1 MKLTPVDFDPFAGQQ
16 AGGQPTLTPVDFD
29 PFAPQDQ
36 GGFTAGLKASA
47 LSGLQSAAR
56 PYEDIT
62 GRDAGVSNYVEQ
74 NMPGLAFTSPGA
86 ILDRPAAVVPE
97 LLAQQAVPLGAVV
110 GGAAIGRKVGGA
122 LSGIPAL
129 RAIPRE
135 ALEMGGERV
144 GAFIPSMALQY
155 DEARQRQ
162 EEEGT
167 DNIPRALLSAA
178 GGASI
183 EQFGLEGAAR
193 KLLFGRGK
201 SIASRAKEAGKG
213 AVIGAGIEAPTEIA
227 QSSMSMLAAGQNPLE
242 RPDELAMSAI
252 GGAVGGGVAG
262 GALGALQRKGSQ
274 EELTPKPDAQGPG
287 AQDFVDDTNPIGDDV
302 DPTQL
307 FAETVDPQ
315 PEEAPQAQPEA
326 PTQRVE
332 PEAEPIQAE
341 LVIPEEIVMETPD
354 FEIATDA
361 SGVMA
366 RSVDAEDIVLQTTPE
381 QYMDMVLSAAP
392 PRMTALPAPGRTAS
406 GAIESP
412 GEISGNLIF
421 GREVGRPFKSAMDA
435 RSYRREID
443 GLSSMDV
450 VKQGDQWAL
459 RPRAP
464 LPEVDPEQQAQA
476 ERLKQAY
483 DRMVLIMGPKVAA
496 RRARTI
502 DQRLAKQREIPAN
515 PADRSLQ
522 DQTQLRADLATEID
536 NATLGVPNEPT
547 QGAADERAPEATPDR
562 APKRRRKKELAG
574 PLERAQN
581 LAEAERRRLLR
592 ILKDSGGIE
601 IRERE
606 DVTRETGR
614 TAVRVAPGLF
624 TKAGRP
630 LDAAVQV
637 MIENGFMN
645 EADRGDTVD
654 GAVQLARDIIHQA
667 ISKMPLV
674 SPFIS
679 EEYNE
684 LMNEVAMDARDAAAE
699 MGIDDDDFIDISSNG
714 LDTESKQDVLDADL
728 LARIESHNP
737 EDFEDA
743 TIRFED
749 DADLMA
755 WAIEYARN
763 IDEQGTSAE
772 VNSGSEGDVEAPFDL
787 TSQTESTRQ
796 SDEQRVATAQ
806 EAERAQRQQA
816 EARAQSE
823 RDAGDFVLTGSDR
836 PADVG
841 TARGQTD
848 IFATRTDEGSKPQVD
863 VSAAETAAE
872 KPKES
877 RTATADDGSRTIES
891 ARARLIKDLGA
902 GIESLETQGILQ
914 IVTSKTLPEDL
925 KAQIGPK
932 TDALYDGATATGY
945 ILADRAS
952 PERLKA
958 LVLHEIGEHYAL
970 PGMLGTPR
978 YTALLDDVRK
988 MVSTSKD
995 AKFKEA
1001 VEHVRA
1007 NYNLDEV
1014 SNDFA
1019 REVIARYAENP
1030 GSDSIWKRLTGM
1042 IREFTNSIGLTNI
1055 SESDLQHL
1063 VQKALRKAMRGE
1075 VSVMSP
1081 EGDFK
1086 KVSASKQKDITEN
1099 ENFRKWF
1106 GASKVVDADGKPLVV
1121 YHGTDSAIST
1131 FDEGKSK
1138 NGFWFSDNPSDAAD
1152 YGDSTVEAYLS
1163 LKNPAYFERTSG
1175 DRGVN
1180 EAIEKAKADG
1190 YDGLIVTA
1198 PEDGDANGM
1207 YWPTNYVAF
1216 RPEQIKSVFNRGTFD
1231 PASSLILESR
1241 GAGASTVLPEMK
1253 WWQNFQ
1259 SRIQDRFNRWQVAK
1273 DYIEKI
1279 NGGPLD
1285 FTQDVVSVEK
1295 VRFGKQQDNA
1305 NIFKDRFTDPI
1316 EKILKTGKH
1325 SLDRFDEY
1333 NMAKHAPERNKAIAK
1348 INPDMPD
1355 GGSGMTD
1362 AESADF
1368 MKTLTPKERI
1378 DFEKANKLLVGA
1390 NRWRLKLQLDNG
1402 LISQDEFDVLT
1413 EKYEHYV
1420 PLKSV
1425 DEPEQAIDGLGA
1437 VGYTIRGREFKQ
1449 ALGRRSKSASPYLVT
1464 IIDGMRAIN
1473 RAGLATVSKAAWEL
1487 SANPNAQSLMRRLD
1501 PKDLPTE
1508 FQVQKIYKVPVKDD
1522 QGRIIR
1528 EPVMQDGKPVLD
1540 ANGKPKMQNK
1550 TKEEVK
1556 YGVDANYAQSV
1567 GVLGLRVDG
1576 KTEYVQVFDKQLYT
1590 QFKNMDEAQLTGV
1603 MLRMN
1608 QATGLLGRMFTQFN
1622 PAFVPINFLRD
1633 LLTVTVNSLGIP
1645 GMNAGKVFSG
1655 TFASIPA
1662 IYSHQ
1667 FGDRS
1672 HPLSKEYAEFL
1683 SEGATTG
1690 GLGLL
1695 TFEQQQRAAKRR
1707 GLTVKAGEKA
1717 LASRAVGMGEDFI
1730 NFVADSNEIVENATR
1745 FSVYRNAKEAFIKEN
1760 KKAGMSDAKALG
1772 DAKQRAAVLARE
1784 VSVDFNKR
1792 GEYTRAIASFYVF
1805 FNAAVQGL
1813 RSFYNFN
1820 INSPNARKVQGA
1832 LFGLVFAG
1840 FAARV
1845 FNHIANGFD
1854 DELAEEEALSFDAT
1868 ASLAIPVQVG
1878 ENLIKFP
1885 LPYIYNV
1892 PAMLGYRMADWAIT
1906 GRVGHNVGRLTST
1919 LIGSLSPLGEP
1930 TQASSPVGFLTKTFS
1945 PSLLRPIA
1953 DIQDNTSGFGAPL
1966 AKKPSLWD
1974 KAPPP
1979 RAYDHWR
1986 GASDT
1991 GVAIAKL
1998 LNFISGG
2005 DEEQPGAIDISP
2017 EHLDYLASYYGAG
2030 PARFIKQTFKLGDS
2044 LISDSPLDKVP
2055 PSQYPIVGRLYAE
2068 AQPEY
2073 YVPGQYREI
2082 EKEMGYVEAK
2092 IKNNK
2097 PVDSADRRVLSILQ
2111 STDRQLRKEYAR
2123 LREAKDRGDEVRQA
2137 QIEERINDMKARVV
2151 RTYNMKTGRY
2161 EEAMQRSSKADAA
2174 QAAQT
2179 GGKPAFAALIMDM
2192 R

>member
-16 AGGQPTLTPVDFD
+16 AGSQSQPTLTPVDFD

-36 GGFTAGLKASA
+36 GGFIPGLKAGA
-47 LSGLQSAAR
+47 LAGLGALAR
-56 PYEDIT
+56 PIEDIT
-62 GRDAGVSNYVEQ
+62 GRETGLGQYADE
-74 NMPGLAFTSPGA
+74 NMPGLAFTSPGS
-86 ILDRPAAVVPE
+86 ILERPGTVVPE
-97 LLAQQAVPLGAVV
+97 LVGQQTAPLAGVL
-110 GGAAIGRKVGGA
+110 GGAALGRFAGGA
-122 LSGIPAL
+122 LGSIPVL
-129 RAIPRE
+129 RPFRDPLIK
-135 ALEMGGERV
+135 GGERA
-144 GAFIPSMALQY
+144 GALLSSGLMQY
-155 DEARQRQ
+155 DEARERQ

-167 DNIPRALLSAA
+167 DNVPKALLAA
-178 GGASI
+178 GIGAGI
-183 EQFGLEGAAR
+183 EQFGIEGAAR
-193 KLLFGRGK
+193 NLLFGRG
-201 SIASRAKEAGKG
+201 SPITSRLKEFGKG
-213 AVIGAGIEAPTEIA
+213 AVIGAPIESGTEVA
-227 QSSMSMLAAGQNPLE
+227 QNTLAMLAAEQNPLE
-242 RPDELAMSAI
+242 RTDELAMGAI
-252 GGAVGGGVAG
+252 GGAVGGGVFG
-262 GALGALQRKGSQ
+262 GVLGAAQRKGTP
-274 EELTPKPDAQGPG
+274 EEAPTAKPKTAE
-287 AQDFVDDTNPIGDDV
+287 DFPDDTEPVGDDI
-302 DPTQL
+302 DPAQFLTET
-307 FAETVDPQ
+307 AETR
-315 PEEAPQAQPEA
+315 PEEAPQAQVAPEA
-326 PTQRVE
+326 GIPATEQAVSPDLTLYRPEDAVSPPQAEAPSPGDRVISE
-332 PEAEPIQAE
+332 SQLDFPEGSVEFVPNTPPIVEAEFVESENIVLEEPT
-341 LVIPEEIVMETPD
+341 PEISDDTRGIKVRG
-354 FEIATDA
+354 AK
-361 SGVMA
+361 
-366 RSVDAEDIVLQTTPE
+366 AEDIVLQTTPQE
-381 QYMDMVLSAAP
+381 YMAMLLERTP
-392 PRMTALPAPGRTAS
+392 MPQLALPGPDRTAT
-406 GAIESP
+406 GAIP
-412 GEISGNLIF
+412 AGGEVGGDLVF
-421 GREVGRPFKSAMDA
+421 GREPDRPFKSAMDA
-435 RSYRREID
+435 RAYRKEID
-443 GLSSMDV
+443 GAAKFDV
-450 VKQGDQWAL
+450 VKQGNQWAL
-459 RPRAP
+459 KPRQGMPDVAP
-464 LPEVDPEQQAQA
+464 AEQARA
-476 ERLKQAY
+476 DKLKEAY
-483 DRMVLIMGPKVAA
+483 DRMVTIMGPKVAA
-496 RRARTI
+496 RRARVI
-502 DQRLAKQREIPAN
+502 DQRLAKERALAAN
-515 PADRSLQ
+515 PAERPAQ
-522 DQTQLRADLATEID
+522 MQAELRNELATEID
-536 NATLGVPNEPT
+536 NITLGVPDGPVQGETT
-547 QGAADERAPEATPDR
+547 QGAPETAADGDSRKGRAKVQASPLQRAEA
-562 APKRRRKKELAG
+562 
-574 PLERAQN
+574 
-581 LAEAERRRLLR
+581 LAEAERKR
-592 ILKDSGGIE
+592 ILRVIRENGGIE
-601 IRERE
+601 MRERT
-606 DVTRETGR
+606 DI
-614 TAVRVAPGLF
+614 TAESGPAANRVSPGLF
-624 TKAGRP
+624 RNAGRP
-630 LDAAVQV
+630 MDDIVQV
-637 MIENGFMN
+637 LIESGVMN
-645 EADRGDTVD
+645 EADRDGDVD
-654 GAVQLARDIIHQA
+654 GGIQLARDLVAQAVRKQSIITPA
-667 ISKMPLV
+667 IAD
-674 SPFIS
+674 
-679 EEYNE
+679 EYYA
-684 LMNEVAMDARDAAAE
+684 LMNDANADARDAAE
-699 MGIDDDDFIDISSNG
+699 QMGFDQQDFIDITDSG
-714 LDTESKQDVLDADL
+714 LDIESKQDVLDADL
-728 LARIESHNP
+728 LARIEAADP
-737 EDFEDA
+737 EGYESA

-749 DADLMA
+749 DAELMA
-755 WAIEYARN
+755 WATDYARN
-763 IDEQGTSAE
+763 LDEQGTSRQAE
-772 VNSGSEGDVEAPFDL
+772 AGSEVDGEAPFDL

-1055 SESDLQHL
+1055 SESDLQYL

-1081 EGDFK
+1081 EGDEK
-1086 KVSASKQKDITEN
+1086 INVRSK
-1099 ENFRKWF
+1099 
-1106 GASKVVDADGKPLVV
+1106 
-1121 YHGTDSAIST
+1121 
-1131 FDEGKSK
+1131 
-1138 NGFWFSDNPSDAAD
+1138 
-1152 YGDSTVEAYLS
+1152 GDKE
-1163 LKNPAYFERTSG
+1163 
-1175 DRGVN
+1175 
-1180 EAIEKAKADG
+1180 
-1190 YDGLIVTA
+1190 
-1198 PEDGDANGM
+1198 
-1207 YWPTNYVAF
+1207 
-1216 RPEQIKSVFNRGTFD
+1216 
-1231 PASSLILESR
+1231 ILESR

-1425 DEPEQAIDGLGA
+1425 DEPERAIDGLGA

-1854 DELAEEEALSFDAT
+1854 DELAEEEALSFDQV
-1868 ASLAIPVQVG
+1868 ASLSIPVQVG

-1892 PAMLGYRMADWAIT
+1892 PAMLGYRMADTFIT
-1906 GRVGHNVGRLTST
+1906 GRIGHNIGRMSST

-1930 TQASSPVGFLTKTFS
+1930 TEASSPVGFLTKTFS

-2030 PARFIKQTFKLGDS
+2030 PARFIKQTFKLGES

-2097 PVDSADRRVLSILQ
+2097 PVESADRRVLSILQ

-2123 LREAKDRGDEVRQA
+2123 LREVKDRGDEVRQA

-2179 GGKPAFAALIMDM
+2179 GGKPAMAALIMDM